1 MSPSKLFT
9 ALALGSLALGS
20 CSSDDPIVVDV
31 PSTYSFERDGSST
44 VSYSGQT
51 QRLDMLSELSSYA
64 KSGTTEVLSADRMI
78 NMLHNTDSPFDKEEL
93 NQTGDSRKQIASKLY
108 GQGDGSTPVDG
119 GTTEKYFEGLL
130 TDLATLSNSNGEA
143 AENGKA
149 GIVTSGTSSYLVD
162 ADGME
167 LAQVLEKRLMGAL
180 LFHQGTNVYLGT
192 EKLAVSNT
200 ELKEEK
206 NYTSLEHHFD
216 EAYGYFE
223 LPTDMAQF
231 KGMGKNGELRFW
243 GKYAYSRNGANSIG
257 YDVAVKIH
265 EEFRTAR
272 ACMAAQYDNPDEEV
286 DCSYDASI
294 SAIKKEWEL
303 ILAASV
309 IHYFNEV
316 KEELSDQAK
325 LSHALSEGWGFLES
339 LAYANGGDS
348 RLSDADIESIKTI
361 IGTNF
366 WEVSPQNIDQAIS
379 TIVSKYTEL
388 SDVKDQL

>member
-1 MSPSKLFT
+1 MTSQKLLP
-9 ALALGSLALGS
+9 ALLVSALALGS
-20 CSSDDPIVVDV
+20 CSSDDPIAVDV
-31 PSTYSFERDGSST
+31 PATYSFERNGSST

-51 QRLDMLSELSSYA
+51 QRLDMMTELSSYA
-64 KSGTTEVLSADRMI
+64 KSGTTEVLSADRMV
-78 NMLHNTDSPFDKEEL
+78 NMLHNINSPFDQEDL

-108 GQGDGSTPVDG
+108 GQGDGSTPADG
-119 GTTEKYFEGLL
+119 GATQKYFE
-130 TDLATLSNSNGEA
+130 DLVAEIATLSNSNGET
-143 AENGKA
+143 AENGTA
-149 GIVTSGTSSYLVD
+149 GVVTSGTSSYLVD
-162 ADGME
+162 ANGME

-206 NYTSLEHHFD
+206 NYTTLEHHFD

-231 KGMGKNGELRFW
+231 KGMGENKELRFW
-243 GKYAYSRNGANSIG
+243 AKYAYSRNGADGIG

-272 ACMAAQYDNPDEEV
+272 ACIAAQHDNPDDEV

-294 SAIKKEWEL
+294 VSIKKEWEL
-303 ILAASV
+303 ILASSV
-309 IHYFNEV
+309 IHYLNEV
-316 KEELSDQAK
+316 KDELSDQAK

-348 RLSDADIESIKTI
+348 RLSDADIESIKST

-366 WEVSPQNIDQAIS
+366 WEVSPQNIDTAIES
-379 TIVSKYTEL
+379 IVSKYTEL
-388 SDVKDQL
+388 ADVKDQL